1 MKEEKEN
8 FLNISLSPYE
18 ILNFISSNKN
28 FLPVKIKGKLVY
40 DNGYPRLVDEKGYMI
55 SLENLNFNIE
65 ENTFLE
71 VEGLLKCYVHPNG
84 GIYPRVEVKKVSNFT
99 DEIYELL
106 HFEQELLSI
115 MKSKPFTNVGFYGY
129 FEKVIYKKI
138 VSEEKIRIAVIHGKG
153 AQTHRDFEH
162 AFLREAKEVSS
173 IVDLIFYEVSLSNDI
188 ELAKTIEEVEST
200 NIDAIFIVRGGGKKE
215 ELEKVGG
222 KETYKAIL
230 RAKIPVYV
238 AIGHSLDK
246 RFSLLEKVAQA
257 TFPTPSL
264 AGTELGKL
272 IYTFCESYFLRHK
285 LIEEKN
291 KTEKIYNELSLLKT
305 QQEKENKEKE
315 LMQIN
320 YQRQIQSLK
329 KQNKILL
336 TVFGVFLLLVFVYF
350 ILK

>member
-1 MKEEKEN
+1 MKEEREN
-8 FLNISLSPYE
+8 FLSVSLSPYE

-28 FLPVKIKGKLVY
+28 FLPVKIKGKLIY

-55 SLENLNFNIE
+55 SLENLNFNVE
-65 ENTFLE
+65 ENSFLE
-71 VEGLLKCYVHPNG
+71 AEGLLKCYVYPNG
-84 GIYPRVEVKKVSNFT
+84 GIYPRVEVKRINNFI
-99 DEIYELL
+99 DEKYDLL

-115 MKSKPFTNVGFYGY
+115 MKSNSFINVGFYGY
-129 FEKVIYKKI
+129 FEELIYKKI
-138 VSEEKIRIAVIHGKG
+138 TNEEKIKIAVIHGKG
-153 AQTHRDFEH
+153 AQTHKDFEH
-162 AFLREAKEVSS
+162 AFLREVKEVSS

-188 ELAKTIEEVEST
+188 ELAKTIKEIENV
-200 NIDAIFIVRGGGKKE
+200 DAIFIVRGGGKKE

-230 RAKIPVYV
+230 QTKIPVYV

-246 RFSLLEKVAQA
+246 KFSLLEKVAQA

-272 IYTFCESYFLRHK
+272 IYTSYERLFLHHK
-285 LIEEKN
+285 FIEEKN
-291 KTEKIYNELSLLKT
+291 KTEKIHNELSLLKM

-315 LMQIN
+315 LMLTN
-320 YQRQIQSLK
+320 YQQQIQSLK

-336 TVFGVFLLLVFVYF
+336 ITFSLFLLLIFVYF